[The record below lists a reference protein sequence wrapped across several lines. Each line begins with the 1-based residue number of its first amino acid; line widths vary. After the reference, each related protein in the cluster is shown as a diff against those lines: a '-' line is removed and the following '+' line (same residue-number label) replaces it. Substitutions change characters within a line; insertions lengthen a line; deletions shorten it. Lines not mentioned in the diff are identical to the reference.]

1 MQKEDTFT
9 KSKVFLILKNEP
21 ERIRLEPKLIY
32 ADGLLD
38 KMKNRIMVEKNG
50 VYEPTSF
57 HLCEICPRTSL
68 SRLIKVKTAVKHS
81 LISHAKYHEKS
92 KPTSTPISN
101 HFTKKTQVPAE
112 RLSKYYRNVTLA
124 MARGNLPMSFFTTEC
139 CFDLYQSIAGMFTF
153 VLNIES

>member
-9 KSKVFLILKNEP
+9 KSEVFCILKNEP
-21 ERIRLEPKLIY
+21 ERIRLEPKQLY
-32 ADGLLD
+32 AGGLLD

-50 VYEPTSF
+50 NYEQTSF
-57 HLCEICPRTSL
+57 HLCEICPKTSL
-68 SRLIKVKTAVKHS
+68 QRLIKVKTAVKHS

-101 HFTKKTQVPAE
+101 HFTKKTQVPQDK
-112 RLSKYYRNVTLA
+112 LSKYHRAVTLA

-139 CFDLYQSIAGMFTF
+139 CNELYQSISGT
-153 VLNIES
+153 LYL